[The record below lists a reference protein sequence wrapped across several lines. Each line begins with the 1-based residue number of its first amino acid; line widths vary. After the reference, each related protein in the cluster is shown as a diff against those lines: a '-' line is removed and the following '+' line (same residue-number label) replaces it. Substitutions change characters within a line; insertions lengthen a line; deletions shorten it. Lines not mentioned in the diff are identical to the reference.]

1 MKNMMPRITLISD
14 WSQESLAEYLGG
26 TMTLP
31 KGQNEQKLQKSSAYS
46 DRMMVDWRSK
56 SQSCSAKT
64 SMVSSSAWPEGRPT
78 PIRRADTLWR

>member
-31 KGQNEQKLQKSSAYS
+31 RGQNEQKRQKSSAYS

-64 SMVSSSAWPEGRPT
+64 VNGVLQRVAGGQAHP
-78 PIRRADTLWR
+78 D